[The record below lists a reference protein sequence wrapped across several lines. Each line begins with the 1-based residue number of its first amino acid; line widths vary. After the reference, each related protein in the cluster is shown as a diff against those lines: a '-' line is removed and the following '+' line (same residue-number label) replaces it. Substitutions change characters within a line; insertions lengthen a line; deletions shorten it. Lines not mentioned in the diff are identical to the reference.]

1 MKRWRHFL
9 VVVGTIPALVI
20 YVAIWMFLFDY
31 ITGYFWLLDWVIYII
46 AGFLWLYP
54 ATKVINWLADY
65 ESY

>member
-65 ESY
+65 ESH

>member
-1 MKRWRHFL
+1 

-20 YVAIWMFLFDY
+20 YVALWMFLFDY

-65 ESY
+65 ESH

>member
-1 MKRWRHFL
+1 MKRWRHFS

-65 ESY
+65 ESH

>member
-1 MKRWRHFL
+1 LKRWRHFS

-65 ESY
+65 ESH

>member
-1 MKRWRHFL
+1 MKRWRHFS
-9 VVVGTIPALVI
+9 VVVGTIPALLI

>member
-1 MKRWRHFL
+1 MKRWRHFS
-9 VVVGTIPALVI
+9 VVVGTIPALLI

-31 ITGYFWLLDWVIYII
+31 ITGYFWLLDWIIYII

-65 ESY
+65 ESH

>member
-20 YVAIWMFLFDY
+20 YVALWMFLFDY

-54 ATKVINWLADY
+54 ATKVINWLANY
-65 ESY
+65 ESH

>member
-1 MKRWRHFL
+1 LKRWRHFL

-20 YVAIWMFLFDY
+20 YVALWMFLFDY

>member
-1 MKRWRHFL
+1 LKRWRHFL

>member
-1 MKRWRHFL
+1 MKRWRHFS

>member
-1 MKRWRHFL
+1 M
-9 VVVGTIPALVI
+9 VVGTIPALVI
-20 YVAIWMFLFDY
+20 YVALWMFLFDY

-65 ESY
+65 ESH

>member
-20 YVAIWMFLFDY
+20 YVALWMFLFDY

-65 ESY
+65 ESH

>member
-20 YVAIWMFLFDY
+20 YVALWMFLFDY
-31 ITGYFWLLDWVIYII
+31 ITGYFWLLDWIIYII

-65 ESY
+65 ESH

>member
-1 MKRWRHFL
+1 

-20 YVAIWMFLFDY
+20 YVAICMILFDY

-54 ATKVINWLADY
+54 ATKVINWLANY
-65 ESY
+65 ESH

>member
-31 ITGYFWLLDWVIYII
+31 ITGYLWLLDWVIYII

>member
-31 ITGYFWLLDWVIYII
+31 ITGYLWLLDWVIYII

-65 ESY
+65 ESH

>member
-31 ITGYFWLLDWVIYII
+31 ITGYFWLLDWIIYII

-65 ESY
+65 ESH

>member
-1 MKRWRHFL
+1 LKRWRHFL

-65 ESY
+65 ESH

>member
-1 MKRWRHFL
+1 LKRWRHFL
-9 VVVGTIPALVI
+9 VVIGTIPALVI

-65 ESY
+65 ESH

>member
-20 YVAIWMFLFDY
+20 YVALWMFLFDY

>member
-1 MKRWRHFL
+1 LKRWRHFL

-20 YVAIWMFLFDY
+20 YVALWMFLFDY

-65 ESY
+65 ESH

>member
-9 VVVGTIPALVI
+9 VVIGTIPALVI
-20 YVAIWMFLFDY
+20 YVALWMFLFDY

-65 ESY
+65 ESH